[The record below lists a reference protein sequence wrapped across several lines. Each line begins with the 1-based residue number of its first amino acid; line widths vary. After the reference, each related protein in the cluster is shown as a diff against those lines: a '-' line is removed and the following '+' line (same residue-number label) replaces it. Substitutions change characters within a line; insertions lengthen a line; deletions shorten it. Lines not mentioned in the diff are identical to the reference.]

1 MAYFGCP
8 SSSGGRRKR
17 LPRERLAGPAAAGAG
32 AGTELADV
40 LDTVM
45 HPFVWQMHYF
55 MDNCGWTNKAAGRVA
70 RRARARQP
78 AAAARQPAESL
89 GAHDRAPSPSSRV
102 SRARLPPRFPGPRV
116 PRARVRVSKL
126 VRPPP
131 PARAATGS
139 WPYQCHG
146 AVLRVLSSGPD
157 WGPSAP

>member
-45 HPFVWQMHYF
+45 HPFVRQMHYF

-78 AAAARQPAESL
+78 AAAARQPAEPL
-89 GAHDRAPSPSSRV
+89 GAHGRAPSPPPRA
-102 SRARLPPRFPGPRV
+102 SRARLPPRSPRVPGPRQSV
-116 PRARVRVSKL
+116 
-126 VRPPP
+126 
-131 PARAATGS
+131 AT
-139 WPYQCHG
+139 
-146 AVLRVLSSGPD
+146 
-157 WGPSAP
+157 